1 MGGVRRQRQGDRRR
15 VTQSHDAAGVREGHR
30 SAEAE
35 EEAAR
40 VQAEEEGAFEQVS
53 WPLQTLACLS
63 SLAHPV
69 LVPGADELR
78 ARVRRASTSMS
89 ANRPA
94 TISDRDFFEP
104 AELASLRL
112 CVRGF
117 PSSQCTS
124 RARTG
129 ITVLVAVLSHAT
141 FRLLFYAQLD

>member
-53 WPLQTLACLS
+53 WPLQTPACLS
-63 SLAHPV
+63 SLVHCV
-69 LVPGADELR
+69 LIPGADVLR
-78 ARVRRASTSMS
+78 ARVWRASTSTS

-94 TISDRDFFEP
+94 TTSDLDFFEP
-104 AELASLRL
+104 ADLASLRL

-117 PSSQCTS
+117 PSS
-124 RARTG
+124 
-129 ITVLVAVLSHAT
+129 
-141 FRLLFYAQLD
+141 